1 MCIYL
6 KTKQKDKGFLTVFR
20 ILRVLRFHHVFTNS
34 PCSRIEFLF
43 KLSSRWISHYSIS
56 SPLGGWSDLMHYAI
70 YMSCKRLYIYI
81 GIKRETNKQKK
92 LKRGKVSIRKS
103 FLWNMKTFFSIRKI
117 RNKSLFFILLLLRV
131 WFEIIPLLKSV
142 LYNESFQ
149 NHCYTF
155 YFFLLLNYYT
165 SCKCLKSANLMITL
179 ITKLIYFLSKNKGS
193 RGS

>member
-1 MCIYL
+1 MFSPTAHVHALNFCSNCLRDEYHITQYRLLLAVDPIWCIMQYICL
-6 KTKQKDKGFLTVFR
+6 VKG
-20 ILRVLRFHHVFTNS
+20 
-34 PCSRIEFLF
+34 
-43 KLSSRWISHYSIS
+43 
-56 SPLGGWSDLMHYAI
+56 
-70 YMSCKRLYIYI
+70 YIYI

-117 RNKSLFFILLLLRV
+117 RNKSFFFIIILLLRV
-131 WFEIIPLLKSV
+131 WFEIIPFLKSV

-179 ITKLIYFLSKNKGS
+179 ITKLIYFLSENKGS